1 MIVSVKFTNSE
12 QAMQRF
18 EVSEPGTRFN
28 FFFLVWASLA
38 VHTAHK
44 KCGRGIGSRAPKG
57 TLFFSFTAQGQSLEG
72 CRISIVYV
80 ELCIHSR
87 CFKFIVKK
95 ANNDAE
101 NG

>member
-1 MIVSVKFTNSE
+1 MSKQCKDSKYLN
-12 QAMQRF
+12 QARD
-18 EVSEPGTRFN
+18 SI
-28 FFFLVWASLA
+28 FFSSLGFSA